1 MGVGWGGGGHGLRN
15 TCSNNKSHLPNLHA
29 MNSFNGISD
38 TGGSWIVSSL
48 LTLFGAF
55 ELQQG
60 WESDGQAAKEVF
72 MSIHDAAK
80 GCAANLPEFPSDVGS
95 RTGCL
100 CRVDLSR

>member
-1 MGVGWGGGGHGLRN
+1 MWVGWGGGGRRLR
-15 TCSNNKSHLPNLHA
+15 THVLTTSHTNLHA

-60 WESDGQAAKEVF
+60 GEGDGQAAKEVF
-72 MSIHDAAK
+72 LSLPDTAK